1 MWSLGSL
8 FPHSPGNGLLCGIKL
23 QSHQMDA
30 NKSSISRGSAFN
42 FICLTPWCCRTV
54 DLTTRGFQRLW
65 LEVCVGGGPS
75 FCIGKVDS
83 EQKKKE
89 NPQNSFS
96 SCPAGSTS
104 SSVDFHLMQRSA
116 RPNNRAK
123 REGKG
128 KIAGD
133 SVCSLTPTLRRMRTS
148 VTRSVFPPFFSF
160 SQQKNQG
167 LTRFIFGLTWRD
179 HLLLRTP
186 KHKLADPLV
195 APLRKR
201 ITERRWVL
209 TESPPPSSCA
219 VQDVWGNIWSPP
231 PRG

>member
-1 MWSLGSL
+1 MW
-8 FPHSPGNGLLCGIKL
+8 
-23 QSHQMDA
+23 
-30 NKSSISRGSAFN
+30 
-42 FICLTPWCCRTV
+42 
-54 DLTTRGFQRLW
+54 
-65 LEVCVGGGPS
+65 GGGPS

-104 SSVDFHLMQRSA
+104 SSVDFHLMQWSA

-148 VTRSVFPPFFSF
+148 VTQSVFPLFFSF

-201 ITERRWVL
+201 ITERRGVL

-231 PRG
+231 PSGIDTTLSPSGVSPHSWMVQGKCFLFVLFKQNKKKKPLDQISCLFVSCSVSRLFSLNSNYSCTSP